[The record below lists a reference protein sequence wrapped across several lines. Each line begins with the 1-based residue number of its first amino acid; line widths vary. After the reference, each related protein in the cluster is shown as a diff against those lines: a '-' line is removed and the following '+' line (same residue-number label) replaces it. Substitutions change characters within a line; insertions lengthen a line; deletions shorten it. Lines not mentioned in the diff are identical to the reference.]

1 MSEVLIVGAGACG
14 LMAARRLAEQGHQVT
29 IVEARDRIGG
39 RIHTIPSRF
48 SIPIEVGAEF
58 MHGMQSLTNELV
70 MDSRSQLTRVSG
82 NNYQIWN
89 GKRQSGDFFDED
101 WERLTKALEGLR
113 EDISM
118 AGFLDEYF
126 KHKADENLRTK
137 VRGFV
142 EGYDAA
148 DMERVSAHA
157 LREEW
162 SESDDEHQYR
172 ITGGYGKLIDHL
184 ASKVNE
190 SGGRIVLSSPVR
202 EIRWRRGH
210 VKLTA
215 ADGQV
220 WEGGK
225 VIVTIPLGIL
235 QTGHLQF
242 SPALRRH
249 SQAFTQMGF
258 GGVIKFF
265 LEFREPFW
273 QDRIDT
279 PLDHLAFVFSDAEI
293 PTWWTQAPAKVPLLT
308 GWLGGPRTWQKSRD
322 TESLIDQAIASL
334 AYIMK
339 CSKAEIQKEL
349 LKYHIEDWTQ
359 DQWSRGA
366 YTYPTTESAEAI
378 NFVLTPVED
387 TVYFAGEAMY
397 AGAAIGTVEAALVS
411 GNEVAQKIIAGC

>member
-1 MSEVLIVGAGACG
+1 MSEVLIIGAGACG

-48 SIPIEVGAEF
+48 SIPVEVGAEF

-101 WERLTKALEGLR
+101 WERLTKALKGLR

-126 KHKADENLRTK
+126 KHKADQNLRTK

-172 ITGGYGKLIDHL
+172 ITGGYGKVIDHL

-235 QTGHLQF
+235 QTG
-242 SPALRRH
+242 
-249 SQAFTQMGF
+249 
-258 GGVIKFF
+258 
-265 LEFREPFW
+265 
-273 QDRIDT
+273 
-279 PLDHLAFVFSDAEI
+279 
-293 PTWWTQAPAKVPLLT
+293 
-308 GWLGGPRTWQKSRD
+308 
-322 TESLIDQAIASL
+322 
-334 AYIMK
+334 
-339 CSKAEIQKEL
+339 
-349 LKYHIEDWTQ
+349 
-359 DQWSRGA
+359 
-366 YTYPTTESAEAI
+366 
-378 NFVLTPVED
+378 
-387 TVYFAGEAMY
+387 
-397 AGAAIGTVEAALVS
+397 
-411 GNEVAQKIIAGC
+411 